1 MRISI
6 EDKLFLTRHLSTMI
20 KAGVP
25 MDDALETV
33 TDQASP
39 DLAKLLKKVKA
50 DVDNGTSLGDSFAKY
65 PKVFDR
71 FFISLVRAGEVSGT
85 LEENLG
91 FLAEQMG
98 KNFALKRKV
107 QGALIYP
114 ILVLSATIVMG
125 IAISWFVLPK
135 LIDMFSSFEITLPL
149 STRVLMWLAYFM
161 RDYGII
167 VVPALAVIVFLFLL
181 FLQIKKVKRVWDGWV
196 LTVPF
201 IGKVIE
207 YGEMGKFSRNL
218 GTLLKSGLPVSEAF
232 SVTINTLSN
241 MKFIEDLKK
250 VQGDVEEGK
259 TVAAAMTNKKF
270 TEFGKLAI
278 RMIGVGEKS
287 GNLEEMLS
295 YLAVY
300 YDEEIDNVSKNLTT
314 LLEPVLLLVIGLVVG
329 FVAMAIISPI
339 YTMVGS
345 VGG

>member
-1 MRISI
+1 MRVTI
-6 EDKLFLTRHLSTMI
+6 EDKLFLTRHLATMI

-25 MDDALETV
+25 MDDALTTV
-33 TDQASP
+33 IDQASP
-39 DLAKLLKKVKA
+39 DLAKLLKEIKEN
-50 DVDNGTSLGDSFAKY
+50 VDNGKSLGESFGKY
-65 PKVFDR
+65 PKIFDR
-71 FFISLVRAGEVSGT
+71 LFISLVKSGEVSGT

-98 KNFALKRKV
+98 KSFSLRRKV

-114 ILVLSATIVMG
+114 ILVLSATLIMG
-125 IAISWFVLPK
+125 IGISWFVLPK
-135 LIDMFSSFEITLPL
+135 LIDMFSSFEVALPL
-149 STRVLMWLAYFM
+149 STKILMWVAFFM

-167 VVPALAVIVFLFLL
+167 FVPSLVGFCFLL
-181 FLQIKKVKRVWDGWV
+181 VILVRIKSVRRIWDAWV
-196 LTVPF
+196 LKIPF
-201 IGKVIE
+201 IGKVIA

-232 SVTINTLSN
+232 TVTINTLSN
-241 MKFIEDLKK
+241 LKFIEDLTI
-250 VQGDVEEGK
+250 VQQKVEEGK
-259 TVAAAMTNKKF
+259 TVADAMTSKKY

-287 GNLEEMLS
+287 GNLEEMLM

-300 YDEEIDNVSKNLTT
+300 FDEEIDNVSKNLAT
-314 LLEPVLLLVIGLVVG
+314 LLEPVLLLIIGLVVG
-329 FVAMAIISPI
+329 FVAVAIISPI